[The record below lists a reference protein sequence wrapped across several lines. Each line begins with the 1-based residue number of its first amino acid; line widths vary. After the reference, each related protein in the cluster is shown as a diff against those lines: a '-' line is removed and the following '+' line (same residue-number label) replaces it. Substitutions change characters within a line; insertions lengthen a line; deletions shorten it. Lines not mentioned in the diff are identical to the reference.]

1 MLNERLGINV
11 KKYRKAEWMTQEQLA
26 NLSGISLTE
35 IRAIERFRAN
45 PSLNTVEL
53 VAKALGGRF
62 TVRPSEIKNHSL
74 KIVIESPLFSISIVV
89 FYIF

>member
-11 KKYRKAEWMTQEQLA
+11 KKCRKAKWMTQEQLA

-53 VAKALGGRF
+53 VAKALGSF

-74 KIVIESPLFSISIVV
+74 KIVIESFLFSV
-89 FYIF
+89 

>member
-11 KKYRKAEWMTQEQLA
+11 KKYRKAKWMTQEQLA

-45 PSLNTVEL
+45 LSLNTVEL
-53 VAKALGGRF
+53 VAKALG
-62 TVRPSEIKNHSL
+62 V
-74 KIVIESPLFSISIVV
+74 SPLDLLK
-89 FYIF
+89 

>member
-53 VAKALGGRF
+53 FPKSWAFHR
-62 TVRPSEIKNHSL
+62 
-74 KIVIESPLFSISIVV
+74 
-89 FYIF
+89 

>member
-35 IRAIERFRAN
+35 IRAIERFRQIPA
-45 PSLNTVEL
+45 
-53 VAKALGGRF
+53 
-62 TVRPSEIKNHSL
+62 
-74 KIVIESPLFSISIVV
+74 
-89 FYIF
+89 

>member
-53 VAKALGGRF
+53 VA
-62 TVRPSEIKNHSL
+62 
-74 KIVIESPLFSISIVV
+74 
-89 FYIF
+89 

>member
-11 KKYRKAEWMTQEQLA
+11 KKYRKAKWMTQEQLA

-35 IRAIERFRAN
+35 FRAIERFRAN

-53 VAKALGGRF
+53 VTKALG
-62 TVRPSEIKNHSL
+62 V
-74 KIVIESPLFSISIVV
+74 SPLDLLK
-89 FYIF
+89 

>member
-1 MLNERLGINV
+1 MTLNLYSNLPYAGYEEDTILNERLGINV
-11 KKYRKAEWMTQEQLA
+11 KKYRKAKWMTQEQLA

-53 VAKALGGRF
+53 VTKALG
-62 TVRPSEIKNHSL
+62 V
-74 KIVIESPLFSISIVV
+74 SPLDLLK
-89 FYIF
+89 

>member
-1 MLNERLGINV
+1 MLKRYALLPYTRYEEDTMLNERLGINV
-11 KKYRKAEWMTQEQLA
+11 KKYRKAKWMTQEQLA

-53 VAKALGGRF
+53 VAKALG
-62 TVRPSEIKNHSL
+62 V
-74 KIVIESPLFSISIVV
+74 SPLDLLK
-89 FYIF
+89 

>member
-11 KKYRKAEWMTQEQLA
+11 KKYRKAKWMTQEQLA

-35 IRAIERFRAN
+35 IRSIERFRAN

-53 VAKALGGRF
+53 VAKALG
-62 TVRPSEIKNHSL
+62 VSL
-74 KIVIESPLFSISIVV
+74 LDLLK
-89 FYIF
+89 